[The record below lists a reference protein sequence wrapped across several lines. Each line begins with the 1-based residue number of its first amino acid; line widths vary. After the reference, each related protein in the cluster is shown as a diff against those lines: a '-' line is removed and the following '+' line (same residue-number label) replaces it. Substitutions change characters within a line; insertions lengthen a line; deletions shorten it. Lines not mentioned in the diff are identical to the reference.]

1 MLVRIWWLKYIA
13 DIEVRWVGY
22 LYNMDLIN
30 AQINILKQL
39 PSKLNKT
46 DSSIEQEIY

>member
-1 MLVRIWWLKYIA
+1 MLVRIYWIKYTVNN
-13 DIEVRWVGY
+13 EVHFVGY

-30 AQINILKQL
+30 AQMNILKQL
-39 PSKLNKT
+39 PSKLNTT